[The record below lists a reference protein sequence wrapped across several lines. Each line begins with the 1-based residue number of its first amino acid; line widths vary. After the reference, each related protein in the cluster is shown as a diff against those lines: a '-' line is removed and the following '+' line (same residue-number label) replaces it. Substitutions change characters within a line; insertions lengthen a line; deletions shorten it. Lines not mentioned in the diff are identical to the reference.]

1 MKIAIKATIKKA
13 MSTNIP
19 SSNRIIN
26 PAESKNK
33 QRLNQRFIMRRIY
46 VVEEI
51 LKELVDN
58 SMMNRVDDKGWTL
71 AVGYRSTLC
80 YVVDI
85 SRVCELQDLNEVWAQ
100 TKQFQEA

>member
-1 MKIAIKATIKKA
+1 M
-13 MSTNIP
+13 
-19 SSNRIIN
+19 
-26 PAESKNK
+26 
-33 QRLNQRFIMRRIY
+33 
-46 VVEEI
+46 VEEI

-100 TKQFQEA
+100 TK